1 MANVGRKAVPKAA
14 RDRLKALFAPHVD
27 SFDQFVDQGLGLCVD
42 ALDAQEIEHPNG
54 GPRLRFWLESVN
66 VSKPV
71 RSALGRLDSTPL
83 FPSECRE
90 RALSYRGQLRAVLMR
105 QVGDGEPEWLER
117 RLGLMPV
124 MLRSSRCNLCGFSPN
139 KLVSHHEEASEMGGF
154 FIINGNEKAIRLL
167 IAPRRNHLMGICRP
181 SFRNRGADF
190 GPNAV
195 VVRCVRRDGSSQT
208 VGLHLLTSSGAKLR
222 VTINKQEFF
231 IPALI
236 LFRAMREC
244 TDAEIYQRV
253 LAGALSP

>member
-1 MANVGRKAVPKAA
+1 
-14 RDRLKALFAPHVD
+14 
-27 SFDQFVDQGLGLCVD
+27 
-42 ALDAQEIEHPNG
+42 
-54 GPRLRFWLESVN
+54 
-66 VSKPV
+66 
-71 RSALGRLDSTPL
+71 
-83 FPSECRE
+83 
-90 RALSYRGQLRAVLMR
+90 
-105 QVGDGEPEWLER
+105 
-117 RLGLMPV
+117 
-124 MLRSSRCNLCGFSPN
+124 
-139 KLVSHHEEASEMGGF
+139 MGGF

-195 VVRCVRRDGSSQT
+195 AVRCVRRDGSSQT
-208 VGLHLLTSSGAKLR
+208 VGLHLLTSGGAKLR
-222 VTINKQEFF
+222 VMINKQEFF

>member
-167 IAPRRNHLMGICRP
+167 IAL
-181 SFRNRGADF
+181 
-190 GPNAV
+190 
-195 VVRCVRRDGSSQT
+195 
-208 VGLHLLTSSGAKLR
+208 SGASPFSLQTHPLSLRALGRPLAKLMSKPSIQQQLQLLRAIMPR
-222 VTINKQEFF
+222 VFESGKE
-231 IPALI
+231 
-236 LFRAMREC
+236 
-244 TDAEIYQRV
+244 QRLTPHV
-253 LAGALSP
+253 